1 MTLVLGL
8 TGGIA
13 SGKSTADDFFKKQ
26 QLPIIDSD
34 LIAHDI
40 LNVGEAGYHQVVQQ
54 FGSNFL
60 NPDQTINRHQLGE
73 VVFSDPKQLSILNK
87 ITHPLIFQIIQTKI
101 TQNKQAGEQLVI
113 LDAPVLFE
121 SGAQKYCDKTLL
133 ITVPEEMQIKRLMAR
148 DGLTRK
154 AALNRINSQMPL
166 AKKVK
171 LADYV
176 ITNTGTIEEL
186 EAQLA
191 QLLLKLKGEKNGM
204 S

>member
-13 SGKSTADDFFKKQ
+13 SGKSTADAFFKKQ

-54 FGSNFL
+54 FGRNFL

-133 ITVPEEMQIKRLMAR
+133 ITVSEEMQIKRLMAR

-191 QLLLKLKGEKNGM
+191 QLLFKLKGEKNGM

>member
-13 SGKSTADDFFKKQ
+13 SGKSTADAFFKKQ

-54 FGSNFL
+54 FGSKFL
-60 NPDQTINRHQLGE
+60 NSDQTLDRHRLGE
-73 VVFSDPKQLSILNK
+73 VVFSNPKQLSILNK
-87 ITHPLIFQIIQTKI
+87 ITHPLIFEIIQTKI
-101 TQNKQAGEQLVI
+101 TQNKQANEELVI

-133 ITVPEEMQIKRLMAR
+133 ITVPEKTQIKRLITR

-166 AKKVK
+166 AQKIE

-176 ITNTGTIEEL
+176 ITNTGTIKEL
-186 EAQLA
+186 EVQLA

>member
-13 SGKSTADDFFKKQ
+13 SGKSTADAFFKKQ

-54 FGSNFL
+54 FGRNFL

-191 QLLLKLKGEKNGM
+191 QLLFKLKGEKNGM